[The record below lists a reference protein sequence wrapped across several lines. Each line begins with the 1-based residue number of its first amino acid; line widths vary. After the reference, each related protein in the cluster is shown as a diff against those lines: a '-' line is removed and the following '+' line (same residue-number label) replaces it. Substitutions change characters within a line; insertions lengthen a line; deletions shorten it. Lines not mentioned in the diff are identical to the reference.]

1 LKIQFYK
8 NIGNYILDKHM
19 IGKTNDIS

>member
-8 NIGNYILDKHM
+8 NIGNYIIDKHM
-19 IGKTNDIS
+19 IEKTNDIS